1 MHVNNAAL
9 KRLRLRDFR
18 NYRGADLAPSTG
30 LNLIVGPNAQGK
42 TNLLEAV
49 HLVSTGRLLRGTR
62 DVQGVREGAEEAE
75 VSGTLANLGTEITV
89 CLREGKRRKVSL
101 NGLGLPRASD
111 MLGRLPS
118 VCFAAGDLE
127 IARGEPADRRQFLD
141 TELAQMY
148 SSYLRHLTQYKKS
161 LEQRNAMLRSASERP
176 ISPVYFESYEEQ
188 LAVHGSAIREHRR
201 IWLDTL
207 GELAARWHAKLGGGE
222 SLELTYMPK
231 DVAENESALRD
242 MLESTRRD
250 DIARGVTTVG
260 PHRDEVLITVAG
272 KEARVYGSQGQ
283 QRTAVIAIKL
293 ATMECVQ
300 STFGY
305 APLLLLDDVFS
316 DLDESR
322 RAELIGAGL
331 ERGGQVFL
339 TCTEI
344 GQAGSALVGV
354 GKVFSVRSGEVISE

>member
-1 MHVNNAAL
+1 VNNAAL
-9 KRLRLRDFR
+9 QRLRLRDFR
-18 NYRGADLAPSTG
+18 NYHEADLSPSSG

-62 DVQGVREGAEEAE
+62 NVQGVRDGADEAE
-75 VSGTLANLGTEITV
+75 VVGTLANVGTEIGV
-89 CLREGKRRKVSL
+89 CLHEGTRRKVLL
-101 NGLGLPRASD
+101 NGLSLPRASD
-111 MLGRLPS
+111 VLGRLPS
-118 VCFAAGDLE
+118 VCFAAGDLA
-127 IARGEPADRRQFLD
+127 IVRGEPADRRQFLD

-148 SSYLRHLTQYKKS
+148 TSYLRHLTQFKKS

-176 ISPVYFESYEEQ
+176 ISPEYFESYEDQ
-188 LAVHGSAIREHRR
+188 LALHGSAIREQRR
-201 IWLDTL
+201 TWLGTL

-222 SLELTYMPK
+222 RLELTYVPK
-231 DVAENESALRD
+231 DASEDESSLRAL
-242 MLESTRRD
+242 LEVSRRD

-260 PHRDEVLITVAG
+260 PHRDEVLITVTG
-272 KEARVYGSQGQ
+272 KEARVFGSQGQ

-305 APLLLLDDVFS
+305 APVLLLDDVFS

-322 RAELIGAGL
+322 RSELIGAGL

-344 GQAGSALVGV
+344 GQAGSALIGV